1 MKKKLDLIS
10 LSKDELSK
18 KQKARVLG
26 GNVAPGLLGCCCGGH
41 GIHGTWGSTRSN
53 NPH

>member
-26 GNVAPGLLGCCCGGH
+26 GTGFAGCCCSGDGMDGWGGV
-41 GIHGTWGSTRSN
+41 WNFQRKRLQ
-53 NPH
+53 